1 MRFLGW
7 LKTQILVSD
16 FTPKNEI
23 ALFEPLLEMGLRVST
38 HAHMKNLHL
47 SVTKGRGNFVP
58 NRSWK
63 RYILLR
69 CLTKV
74 NSIVNKSEKSHN

>member
-1 MRFLGW
+1 VAEMRFLGW

-47 SVTKGRGNFVP
+47 SGAGEEVLSFLHKCIEP
-58 NRSWK
+58 QL
-63 RYILLR
+63 I
-69 CLTKV
+69 
-74 NSIVNKSEKSHN
+74 SHDWF